1 MRWIRFSYEGNTAYG
16 SLQDDVI
23 TEIYGEPWGTAHPTG
38 RSLLLSAVKVE
49 VPVIPKTFY
58 AAGINYA
65 AHIREMA
72 HKRGVEPVFPDK
84 ADIGYRA
91 NNALVAHDQ
100 PVIIPAHAPPK
111 INYEGELVV
120 VIGKQAKH
128 LTEANALSC
137 VFGYTIGNDVS
148 ERTWQRGD
156 RTFWRGKNTDTFKP
170 MGPWIETEVD
180 LDGMETVIRLNG
192 QEDLRFRTNEM
203 IFGIA
208 HYIAA
213 MTRYVTL
220 YPGDVIWMG
229 TDGTSPDL
237 KPGDVVEVELTGI
250 GVLRNRF
257 IAETMPVAAPSSGA
271 AAE

>member
-1 MRWIRFSYEGNTAYG
+1 MRWVRFTHAGASRYGVLNGDTIAAIR
-16 SLQDDVI
+16 
-23 TEIYGEPWGTAHPTG
+23 GEPWGDATPTG
-38 RSLLLSAVKVE
+38 QTLALADVTLE
-49 VPVIPKTFY
+49 VPVIPRTFY
-58 AAGINYA
+58 CAGINYA

-72 HKRGVEPVFPDK
+72 HKRGVQPVFPEK

-91 NNALVAHDQ
+91 NNALIAHDQ
-100 PVIIPAHAPPK
+100 PVVIPAHAPPK
-111 INYEGELVV
+111 VNYEGELVV

-128 LTEANALSC
+128 LTEDTAFDS

-170 MGPWIETEVD
+170 MGPWIETDVD
-180 LDGMETVIRLNG
+180 LDAMETIVRLNG
-192 QEDLRFRTNEM
+192 REDLRFKTNDM

-208 HYIAA
+208 HYIAE
-213 MTRYVTL
+213 MTRYLTL

-237 KPGDVVEVELTGI
+237 VHGDVVEVELTGI

-257 IAETMPVAAPSSGA
+257 VREGT
-271 AAE
+271 

>member
-1 MRWIRFSYEGNTAYG
+1 MRTVRFSKDGVTSFGILNGE
-16 SLQDDVI
+16 QVQ
-23 TEIYGEPWGTAHPTG
+23 EIKAEPWVDASLTG
-38 RSLLLSAVKVE
+38 RQFALGAVKLEIPV
-49 VPVIPKTFY
+49 VPRTFY
-58 AAGINYA
+58 CAGINYA

-72 HKRGVEPVFPDK
+72 HKRGVEPVFPEK

-91 NNALVAHDQ
+91 NNALVAHDE
-100 PVIIPAHAPPK
+100 PVVIPAHAPPK

-128 LTEANALSC
+128 LSEADAMSC
-137 VFGYTIGNDVS
+137 VFGFTVGNDVS

-170 MGPWIETEVD
+170 MGPWIETDVD
-180 LDGMETVIRLNG
+180 LDAMETVVRVNG
-192 QEDLRFRTNEM
+192 KEDLRFKTNDM

-208 HYIAA
+208 HYISV
-213 MTRYVTL
+213 MTRYMTL

-237 KPGDVVEVELTGI
+237 VDGDVVEVELTGI
-250 GVLRNRF
+250 GTLRNPF
-257 IAETMPVAAPSSGA
+257 VLEKGTV
-271 AAE
+271 

>member
-1 MRWIRFSYEGNTAYG
+1 MRWVRFSKDDAVSYG
-16 SLQDDVI
+16 SLDGEQIKEVR
-23 TEIYGEPWGTAHPTG
+23 GEPWGDTTPTG
-38 RSLLLSAVKVE
+38 RTLALSEVKLE
-49 VPVIPKTFY
+49 LPVIPRTFY

-72 HKRGVEPVFPDK
+72 HKRGVEPVFPEK

-91 NNALVAHDQ
+91 NNALIAHDE
-100 PVIIPAHAPPK
+100 PVVIPHHAPPK
-111 INYEGELVV
+111 VNYEGELVV
-120 VIGKQAKH
+120 VIGKQVKH
-128 LTEANALSC
+128 LTEDNAMSC

-170 MGPWIETEVD
+170 MGPWIETDVD
-180 LDGMETVIRLNG
+180 LDAMETVVRVNG
-192 QEDLRFRTNEM
+192 REDLRFKTNDM

-213 MTRYVTL
+213 MTKYMTL

-237 KPGDVVEVELTGI
+237 THGDVVDVELTGL
-250 GVLRNRF
+250 GVLTNRF
-257 IAETMPVAAPSSGA
+257 VKATE
-271 AAE
+271 

>member
-1 MRWIRFSYEGNTAYG
+1 MRWVRFSRDGRTAYG
-16 SLQDDVI
+16 SVSGDTI
-23 TEIYGEPWGTAHPTG
+23 TEISGTPWGDATPTG
-38 RSLLLSAVKVE
+38 ATHKLSQVKVE
-49 VPVIPKTFY
+49 VPVIPGTFY
-58 AAGINYA
+58 CAGINYA

-72 HKRGVEPVFPDK
+72 EKRGVKPVFPAK

-91 NNALVAHDQ
+91 NNALIADGEDV
-100 PVIIPAHAPPK
+100 VIPAHAPPK
-111 INYEGELVV
+111 VNYEGELVV
-120 VIGKQAKH
+120 VIGRQAKH
-128 LTEANALSC
+128 LTEADAMSC

-170 MGPWIETEVD
+170 MGPFIETDAD
-180 LDGMETVIRLNG
+180 LDRMETIVRVNG
-192 QEDLRFRTNEM
+192 KEDLRFKTNDM
-203 IFGIA
+203 IFGIP

-213 MTRYVTL
+213 ITKYITL

-237 KPGDVVEVELTGI
+237 VHGDVVEVEITGL

-257 IAETMPVAAPSSGA
+257 VRA
-271 AAE
+271 AA

>member
-1 MRWIRFSYEGNTAYG
+1 MRWIRFTANDKTAYG
-16 SLQDDVI
+16 SVAGDTV
-23 TEIYGEPWGTAHPTG
+23 TEIAGEPWGDATPTG
-38 RSLLLSAVKVE
+38 ATHKLAAVKIE
-49 VPVIPKTFY
+49 IPVIPRTFY

-72 HKRGVEPVFPDK
+72 HKRGVEPVFPEK

-91 NNALVAHDQ
+91 NNALIADGEDV
-100 PVIIPAHAPPK
+100 VIPADAPPK
-111 INYEGELVV
+111 MNYEGELVV
-120 VIGKQAKH
+120 IIGKKAKH
-128 LTEANALSC
+128 LTEDNAFDC

-170 MGPWIETEVD
+170 MGPFIETEVD
-180 LDGMETVIRLNG
+180 LDAMETVIRVNG
-192 QEDLRFRTNEM
+192 KEDLRFKTNDM

-213 MTRYVTL
+213 MTKYLTL

-237 KPGDVVEVELTGI
+237 VHGDMVEVELTGL

-257 IAETMPVAAPSSGA
+257 VREGM
-271 AAE
+271 

>member
-1 MRWIRFSYEGNTAYG
+1 MRWVRFTADGKTAYG
-16 SLQDDVI
+16 SIVNDI
-23 TEIYGEPWGTAHPTG
+23 ISEIHDEPWGDSRLTG
-38 RSLLLSAVKVE
+38 RTFPLASVTLE
-49 VPVIPKTFY
+49 IPVVPKTFY

-72 HKRGVEPVFPDK
+72 EKRGVKPVFPEK

-91 NNALVAHDQ
+91 NNALIAHDQ
-100 PVIIPAHAPPK
+100 PVVIPAHAPPK

-120 VIGKQAKH
+120 IIGKQAKH
-128 LTEANALSC
+128 LSEDDAMSC
-137 VFGYTIGNDVS
+137 IFGYTIGNDVS

-170 MGPWIETEVD
+170 MGPWIETDVD
-180 LDGMETVIRLNG
+180 LDGMETIIRVNG
-192 QEDLRFRTNEM
+192 KEDLRFKTNDM
-203 IFGIA
+203 IFSIA

-213 MTRYVTL
+213 MTRYLTL
-220 YPGDVIWMG
+220 YPGDVVWMG

-237 KPGDVVEVELTGI
+237 VGGDVVEVELTGI
-250 GVLRNRF
+250 GVLRNPF
-257 IAETMPVAAPSSGA
+257 VK

>member
-1 MRWIRFSYEGNTAYG
+1 LRWVRFTADGKTAYG
-16 SLQDDVI
+16 SLNHDTI
-23 TEIYGEPWGTAHPTG
+23 SEIEDEPWATARLTG
-38 RSLLLSAVKVE
+38 RTYRLPDVTLEIPV
-49 VPVIPKTFY
+49 VPRTFY

-72 HKRGVEPVFPDK
+72 EKRGVKPVFPEK

-91 NNALVAHDQ
+91 NNALVAHDV
-100 PVIIPAHAPPK
+100 PVVIPTHAPPK

-128 LTEANALSC
+128 LSEDDAMSC
-137 VFGYTIGNDVS
+137 IFGYTIGNDVS

-170 MGPWIETEVD
+170 MGPWIETDVE
-180 LDGMETVIRLNG
+180 LDDMETIIRVNDK
-192 QEDLRFRTNEM
+192 EDLRFKTNDM

-237 KPGDVVEVELTGI
+237 VGGDVVEVELTGI

-257 IAETMPVAAPSSGA
+257 VNA
-271 AAE
+271 

>member
-1 MRWIRFSYEGNTAYG
+1 VRWIRFSKGGRIAYG
-16 SLQDDVI
+16 SLAGDTV
-23 TEIYGEPWGTAHPTG
+23 TEVAGEPWADATPTG
-38 RSLLLSAVKVE
+38 TTHKLADVKIE
-49 VPVIPKTFY
+49 VPVIPRTFY

-72 HKRGVEPVFPDK
+72 EKRGVEPVFPEK

-91 NNALVAHDQ
+91 NNALIADGENV
-100 PVIIPAHAPPK
+100 VIPADAGPK

-128 LTEANALSC
+128 LTEANAFSC

-170 MGPWIETEVD
+170 MGPWIETDVD
-180 LDGMETVIRLNG
+180 LDAMETIVRVNG
-192 QEDLRFRTNEM
+192 KEDLRFKTNDM

-208 HYIAA
+208 TYIAA
-213 MTRYVTL
+213 MTRYLTL

-237 KPGDVVEVELTGI
+237 VHGDVVEVELTGL
-250 GVLRNRF
+250 GTLRNPF
-257 IAETMPVAAPSSGA
+257 IRAES
-271 AAE
+271 

>member
-1 MRWIRFSYEGNTAYG
+1 MRWVRFSKDNVISYG
-16 SLQDDVI
+16 RLDGGGI
-23 TEIYGEPWGTAHPTG
+23 AEIRGEPWADAAPTG
-38 RSLLLSAVKVE
+38 RMFPLEAVRLE
-49 VPVIPKTFY
+49 VPVIPRTFY
-58 AAGINYA
+58 CAGINYA

-91 NNALVAHDQ
+91 NNALIADGE
-100 PVIIPAHAPPK
+100 PVVIPAHAPPK

-128 LTEANALSC
+128 LTEADAMSC

-170 MGPWIETEVD
+170 MGPWIETNVD
-180 LDGMETVIRLNG
+180 LDAMETIIRVNG
-192 QEDLRFRTNEM
+192 KEDLRFKTNDM

-208 HYIAA
+208 HYIAT
-213 MTRYVTL
+213 MTRYLTL

-237 KPGDVVEVELTGI
+237 VDGDSVEVELTGI
-250 GVLRNRF
+250 GVLRNPFVREK
-257 IAETMPVAAPSSGA
+257 ETV
-271 AAE
+271 